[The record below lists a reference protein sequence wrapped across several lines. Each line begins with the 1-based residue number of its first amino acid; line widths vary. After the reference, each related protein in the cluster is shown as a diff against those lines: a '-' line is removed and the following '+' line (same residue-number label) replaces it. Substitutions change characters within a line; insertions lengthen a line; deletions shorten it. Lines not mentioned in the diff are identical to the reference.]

1 MRTVW
6 GSLAV
11 IVLLLGASRAE
22 AQSSERRSSVQSVGD
37 ALQLDDKM
45 TQRLLTIMTIYDRE
59 REALQA
65 KDVEL
70 RDAIRVTTDP
80 VAADK
85 LLDQRL
91 ALQRQVVAHEQK
103 LVRKLRAILRPV
115 QATRARVMLLGPVD
129 PLATGGGPSNT
140 AAIAAPPAVTTIRRG
155 GDLFPPGSQLGV
167 EAIVATPDPTRCDPF
182 AQMHGCRRSH

>member
-6 GSLAV
+6 GIAV
-11 IVLLLGASRAE
+11 LVLLLGASRAE
-22 AQSSERRSSVQSVGD
+22 AQPSERWSNVHGVGD

-59 REALQA
+59 REAMQA

-70 RDAIRVTTDP
+70 RDAIRMATDP

-103 LVRKLRAILRPV
+103 LVRKLRAILKPA
-115 QATRARVMLLGPVD
+115 QATKARVMLLGPVD
-129 PLATGGGPSNT
+129 PLATGGGLANT
-140 AAIAAPPAVTTIRRG
+140 AAIAAPPPVTTIRRG

-167 EAIVATPDPTRCDPF
+167 ETMVATPAPTRCDPF
-182 AQMHGCRRSH
+182 AQMHGCRRSDR